1 MRHCGS
7 VLLLLLLAGVSSGCE
22 GFRLFVS
29 TGPLPNSRESPTLP
43 PPRAIGLGDIVNGTF
58 LVPDVSFDLLAPRT
72 GTLFIR
78 IIWDRRHGDLR
89 LAFLSTVL
97 STTTSHDVSRTGTIA
112 VAQGQR
118 YRITVVGDSDRVP
131 FMLTTSMDS
140 P

>member
-1 MRHCGS
+1 MRHPGA

-22 GFRLFVS
+22 GFKLFVS
-29 TGPLPNSRESPTLP
+29 TGPLPDSHQSPTAS

-58 LVPDVSFDLLAPRT
+58 AAPEASFDLLAPRT

-78 IIWDRRHGDLR
+78 IVWDRRHGDLH
-89 LAFLSTVL
+89 LAFLSTVF
-97 STTTSHDVSRTGTIA
+97 STTTSHDASRTGTIS